1 MAEEKKKQKVDL
13 AKEIRNME
21 RKAREEALKAA
32 AAQEDAGEQKEQLVL
47 FDAWYALRA
56 NSIPSKHMK
65 EILRADFAGR
75 GLGNKETVEKFDLA
89 LEKYGVKLS

>member
-1 MAEEKKKQKVDL
+1 MAKKEKQQVDL
-13 AKEIRNME
+13 AKEIKDME

-32 AAQEDAGEQKEQLVL
+32 ASQEAVGEQKEEEIL
-47 FDAWYALRA
+47 FDAWYASRA

-75 GLGNKETVEKFDLA
+75 GLKNKETAAKFDMA